1 MSHPPVWELQ
11 CRCTTDERRKEEEK
25 KKKKWKRK
33 GKKQEE
39 DKRSNGGLR
48 FLFKESC
55 FLQAVCIKPRENVRG
70 QVKEGVCHEIR
81 KRGPHLNRPMQLGL
95 VRYQASL
102 DPPKAQLDRVEV

>member
-1 MSHPPVWELQ
+1 MQPFPRRSQRDLVSDWQDAEND
-11 CRCTTDERRKEEEK
+11 DEK
-25 KKKKWKRK
+25 KRK